1 LWPVGRH
8 LSRPLTWLVA
18 EDIYKD
24 VSKWW
29 RHRRIEHSV
38 SPYIPP
44 THVEQ
49 WVIADVS
56 ELTGIAVRY
65 WRGTDRDHWH
75 KEHTFAAVFPSERVA
90 RIYQQ
95 QFMVYD
101 YYPRSRPLII
111 PV

>member
-1 LWPVGRH
+1 
-8 LSRPLTWLVA
+8 VA
-18 EDIYKD
+18 EDIYND

-29 RHRRIEHSV
+29 RHRRIEHLV

-56 ELTGIAVRY
+56 ELTGTVVRY

-95 QFMVYD
+95 QFMVED

-111 PV
+111 SI